1 MPTEAR
7 SKFDREACP
16 KTRNQSSQQAV
27 DEDEVVTTT
36 SLDNPASTARQ
47 LNQYDPFIKTLLLT
61 ISSKEGYV

>member
-27 DEDEVVTTT
+27 DEDEVITTA
-36 SLDNPASTARQ
+36 SLDNPTSTARQ
-47 LNQYDPFIKTLLLT
+47 LNQ
-61 ISSKEGYV
+61 